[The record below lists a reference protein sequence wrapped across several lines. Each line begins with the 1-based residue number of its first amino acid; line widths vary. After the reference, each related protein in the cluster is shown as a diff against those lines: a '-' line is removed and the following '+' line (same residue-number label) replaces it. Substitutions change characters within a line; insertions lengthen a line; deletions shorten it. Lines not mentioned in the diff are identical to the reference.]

1 MTKVQA
7 TAISIK
13 SHILDFFGDINKDT
27 ILAHVPSSVTAFL
40 QIILML
46 NVNVNHQIVLRMHAF
61 SYTEI
66 NRLAYS

>member
-13 SHILDFFGDINKDT
+13 SHILDFFGDNKDT

-46 NVNVNHQIVLRMHAF
+46 NVNVNHQIVLGCMHAF
-61 SYTEI
+61 SYTDI

>member
-13 SHILDFFGDINKDT
+13 SHILDFFGDNKDT